1 MAFVGISR
9 DFMQRVN
16 SKIDKMR
23 RAELKTLGD
32 EKPKLHI
39 HNTDPFFMNTYWG
52 AHAPLYMQMPKDWVS
67 HNETAY
73 LKFRIPGA
81 TREREMDNWF
91 DFHAKPTGS
100 EGFPIPPRQPTYEA
114 RECDPTNP
122 IMAEIVDYAVK
133 MNEIDARWET
143 VTKKVVGFLQA
154 CKSAN
159 EAIKLWPD
167 VKIYFEAGDIER
179 LEVKNVRA
187 GSKESA
193 AAVAL
198 AGIDTGEIMSAAVI
212 ARMSGAQV

>member
-9 DFMQRVN
+9 DFMQRVT
-16 SKIDKMR
+16 SKIEKMR

-32 EKPKLHI
+32 EKPRLHI

-100 EGFPIPPRQPTYEA
+100 EGFPIPPRQSTYEA

-133 MNEIDARWET
+133 MNEIDTRWE
-143 VTKKVVGFLQA
+143 VVAKKVIGFLQA

-198 AGIDTGEIMSAAVI
+198 ADIDTGEIMSAAVI